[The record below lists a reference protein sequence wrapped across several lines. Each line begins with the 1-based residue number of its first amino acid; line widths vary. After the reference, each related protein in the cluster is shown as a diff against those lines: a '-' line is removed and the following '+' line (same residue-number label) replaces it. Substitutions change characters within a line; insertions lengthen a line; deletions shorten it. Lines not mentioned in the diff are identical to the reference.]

1 MCGECMNIS
10 NRGNGCNVIVGKIEN
25 LSEEGQL
32 KLIRRGRDTF
42 NKNKEA
48 RMQMISFM
56 ISGGLVNIDDL
67 I

>member
-1 MCGECMNIS
+1 MCDDCLHIENKS
-10 NRGNGCNVIVGKIEN
+10 NGCNTVIGQIEN

-48 RMQMISFM
+48 QLQMLSFM
-56 ISGGLVNIDDL
+56 ITGGLIHKDDL
-67 I
+67 N

>member
-1 MCGECMNIS
+1 MCNDCLNIE
-10 NRGNGCNVIVGKIEN
+10 NRGNGCNNIVGEIES

-48 RMQMISFM
+48 RLQMLSLM
-56 ISGGLVNIDDL
+56 ITGGLIHKDDL

>member
-10 NRGNGCNVIVGKIEN
+10 NKGNGCNTIAGEIEN
-25 LSEEGQL
+25 LSDEGKL

-48 RMQMISFM
+48 QLQMLATM
-56 ISGGLVNIDDL
+56 ITGGLIHKDDL
-67 I
+67 N